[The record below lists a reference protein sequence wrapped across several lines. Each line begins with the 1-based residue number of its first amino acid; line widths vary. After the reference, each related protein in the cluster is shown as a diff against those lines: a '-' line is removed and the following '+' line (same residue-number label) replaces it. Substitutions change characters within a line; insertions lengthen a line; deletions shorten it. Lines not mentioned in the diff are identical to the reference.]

1 MTLSTRMLNDV
12 MAASSQDTDIILL
25 TLTHSNWS
33 QPVCLSTHSTTLL
46 FVDENT
52 GEPIYG
58 TVSRGSQ
65 FIYVPLQ
72 ANLPT
77 SSDESPPEAHLT
89 ISNVSRFL
97 SPYLKIVDREN
108 PRITIEVVNSATP
121 DIGDVCYPEMEVSN
135 ITWDANTVDCT
146 LISSVSSAEP
156 MPWLRFTL
164 SNFPNMQE

>member
-1 MTLSTRMLNDV
+1 MTLSARTLHAV
-12 MAASSQDTDIILL
+12 MADMSKDTDIVLL
-25 TLTHSNWS
+25 TLSHSAWS
-33 QPVCLSTHSTTLL
+33 QPVYLSTHSTELL
-46 FVDENT
+46 YVDENT

-58 TVSRGSQ
+58 TKSRGRD
-65 FIYVPLQ
+65 FVYVPLQ

-97 SPYLKIVDREN
+97 APYLKIVDREN
-108 PRITIEVVNSATP
+108 PRITIEVVNSGST
-121 DIGDVCYPEMEVSN
+121 DTVDVCYPEMEISN
-135 ITWDANTVDCT
+135 ITWDVNTVDCT